1 MKQTNMAVGVEYCR
15 ARVPGPRG
23 CKIKGGL
30 PGKECRCAACAGAI
44 RGVGGWVGG
53 VVEEVEN
60 AREEVAVGTKVE
72 VEWLVVEGGT
82 L

>member
-1 MKQTNMAVGVEYCR
+1 MQSIAALEYLDQEAAKLR
-15 ARVPGPRG
+15 EAFLAKNADVLLVRELYAEL
-23 CKIKGGL
+23 GG
-30 PGKECRCAACAGAI
+30 
-44 RGVGGWVGG
+44 GG